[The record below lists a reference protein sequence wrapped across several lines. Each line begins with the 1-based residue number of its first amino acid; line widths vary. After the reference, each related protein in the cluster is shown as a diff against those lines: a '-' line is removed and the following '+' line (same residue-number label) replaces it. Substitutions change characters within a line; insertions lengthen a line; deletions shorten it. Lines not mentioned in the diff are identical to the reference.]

1 MKRLYFAPLIILACF
16 ITVHAENRY
25 YKTTGPDSTVKAV
38 PYFSIHAGYHLSVP
52 GNVDSNGMKLICFD
66 PVYGLEIGGSYHMP
80 INRNFYFEPGISLYY
95 RRIQT
100 LSDFYNRY
108 MTDGHI
114 GQFGAIIPAHIGW
127 AYRVDPGFGFIRTG
141 PELDIGLYGKEVARF
156 ENGWGEKTNKNCYDS
171 LSRVNVL
178 WNFGIGLTNRRF
190 VFGIDYAIGMTNFVR
205 KYDYKAHNY
214 IIKIYIGLSF

>member
-52 GNVDSNGMKLICFD
+52 GDVHSNGLELVCFN
-66 PVYGLEIGGSYHMP
+66 P
-80 INRNFYFEPGISLYY
+80 
-95 RRIQT
+95 

-127 AYRVDPGFGFIRTG
+127 AYRASPGFGFIRTG
-141 PELDIGLYGKEVARF
+141 PELDIGLFGKEVARF
-156 ENGWGEKTNKNCYDS
+156 ENGWGEKTDKNCYGS

-205 KYDYKAHNY
+205 KYNYKAHNY
-214 IIKIYIGLSF
+214 I